1 MIIAAR
7 GQYGQNIYIR
17 PDQFFQLF
25 PCLETSFCPSSKVL
39 SGGTYSSQ
47 NGKIVPNR
55 LKNEPGF
62 LLYIILFSTISSDI
76 QRNFVIDI
84 RRKIPRY
91 TSDNRRYGTRYQ
103 PSPKFLH
110 LF

>member
-1 MIIAAR
+1 MAGPI
-7 GQYGQNIYIR
+7 
-17 PDQFFQLF
+17 FSTF

-76 QRNFVIDI
+76 QWNFVIDI
-84 RRKIPRY
+84 RRKILLRTEDMAPHTNPPTDFCTCFDDFRENCVLY
-91 TSDNRRYGTRYQ
+91 
-103 PSPKFLH
+103 
-110 LF
+110 